1 MVIITIAI
9 CVFSA
14 LLLFFFFSSLRLRE
28 KLRPEDD
35 ERHLLYSARK
45 AELNVCVI

>member
-14 LLLFFFFSSLRLRE
+14 LLLLFFFLSLQE
-28 KLRPEDD
+28 KFRPEDYG
-35 ERHLLYSARK
+35 RHLLYSTRE